1 MGGINLYGAESGFPG
16 LGRRVVKIVNIQRVS
31 FTKMY
36 KAVQNIQRRI
46 DRMVVVVKLNNEA
59 GDGATAGI
67 FPSTGSF
74 RPGTSA
80 SGHV

>member
-16 LGRRVVKIVNIQRVS
+16 LGRRVVKVVNIQRVS

-59 GDGATAGI
+59 GDGSNGGH
-67 FPSTGSF
+67 FPG
-74 RPGTSA
+74 GVSA
-80 SGHV
+80 LGLA